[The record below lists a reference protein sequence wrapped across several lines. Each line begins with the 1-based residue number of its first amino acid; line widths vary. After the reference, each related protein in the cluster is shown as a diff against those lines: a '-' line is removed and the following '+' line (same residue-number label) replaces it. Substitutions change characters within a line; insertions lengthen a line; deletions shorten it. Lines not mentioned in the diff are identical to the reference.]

1 MKEDI
6 RKNMQKMDDNDLD
19 AVSGGLSVFSR
30 QSPNT
35 GRYTPEDR
43 AILSDVISENSA
55 EGARSLTQSSGLG
68 TAMVYCPKCG
78 GTTRH
83 IVFNG
88 GRGKC
93 SVCGHTQQKL

>member
-6 RKNMQKMDDNDLD
+6 RKNVQKLEDDALD
-19 AVSGGLSVFSR
+19 TVSGGFSVYSR

-43 AILSDVISENSA
+43 AILSDVITENSA
-55 EGARSLTQSSGLG
+55 AGARSLADNSGLG
-68 TAMVYCPKCG
+68 TTSAYCPKCG
-78 GTTRH
+78 TTTTH
-83 IVFNG
+83 IVFHG

-93 SVCGHTQQKL
+93 SVCGHSLQKL